1 MKEKIKQI
9 PVLGN
14 LAKQIYSQITG
25 NSANSE
31 TFTDS
36 GKYWEDRYAAGG
48 NSGVGSYDKFAE
60 FKAEIL
66 NAFVA
71 NENITSVIEFGCG
84 DGNQLTLAN
93 YPSYIGIDVSSTVIS
108 LCKESF
114 AADSSK
120 TFELMQEYDGKTGD
134 LTLSLDVIYH
144 LVEDEVFEKYIT
156 SLFNAATRYVIIYS
170 NNYED
175 EAGSGAAHVKNR
187 KFTTW
192 IEANRSDWK
201 LKEHIPNKYPS
212 EGDYKTGSFAD
223 FYIYEK
229 AVG

>member
-1 MKEKIKQI
+1 MKEKIKKI
-9 PVLGN
+9 PVIGN
-14 LAKQIYSQITG
+14 LAKQIYSQIAG
-25 NSANSE
+25 NSAKPE

-71 NENITSVIEFGCG
+71 NENIKSVIEFGCG

-93 YPSYIGIDVSSTVIS
+93 YPSYLGLDVSSTVIS
-108 LCKESF
+108 LCKERF
-114 AADSSK
+114 ATDNSK
-120 TFELMQEYDGKTGD
+120 TFELMQKYDGKTSD

-144 LVEDEVFEKYIT
+144 LVEDEVFESYIS
-156 SLFNAATRYVIIYS
+156 SLFNAATRYVIVYS
-170 NNYED
+170 NNYD

-192 IEANRSDWK
+192 IEANQSNWK
-201 LKEHIPNKYPS
+201 LKEHIPNRYPDQ
-212 EGDYKTGSFAD
+212 GDYTTGSFAD

-229 AVG
+229 AAE